1 MIMNKTS
8 ITQLLEKGNFGEY
21 TLLEK
26 VGDTSKSLV
35 YIGKHLRLERI
46 DVVKILKD
54 PTDGDRIQQF
64 LDEGKRLVEAGELD
78 NLPHVYYA
86 GEYQGFPYIV
96 TSHIKSDEGN
106 LEDVVKSNKSLPLKD
121 CLDILIDSSRGLY
134 NLHNMGIIHGD
145 VKLKNLIRG
154 ESKNILLGERKKT
167 YLIDLG
173 GKLSVQ
179 SNYPGD
185 VEALANCMLEVTN
198 ISDINTPQR
207 IRDYLETVSRNSEK
221 TNAQD
226 FHYQILRFRKIIS
239 RREFIKKAT
248 IIGACTSPIMAGS
261 VTLYNKLK
269 YEKTIDYVI
278 DEIKNTPTQDHGGLE
293 RLFKKLKFRICDQKI
308 GWLSE
313 EKINSKELPF
323 ATTKDGNYFKMDPG
337 YWTDGFWSGILWE
350 AYLTTKE
357 EKFKILAEKKTL
369 EIDSMKEDED
379 ANNAVRYFYS
389 HAKAYEITGKE
400 VFKKRASKGLEILK
414 NKFDERIGIFSINKE
429 KLASEAGTM
438 MDFVPFQLWGYKITG
453 DKDYLS
459 KTKEHVQ
466 NVCKYNIR
474 DDGSVRR
481 AAIVNSETKKV
492 IGELNQSGI
501 TNESTVSRNQSQV
514 IMGIVKYLEINPD
527 DEIVN
532 KYMERIID
540 YYTLSENLTEDF
552 IPYFDFSAERNG
564 KYPKD
569 SSAASMFIY
578 AIKNLKQYK
587 KYYYPIKRS
596 LCLNYLSSNLE
607 NYEGL
612 IKNGC
617 SNWKENNYTQS
628 SLIWG
633 DYFFIA
639 S

>member
-1 MIMNKTS
+1 
-8 ITQLLEKGNFGEY
+8 
-21 TLLEK
+21 
-26 VGDTSKSLV
+26 
-35 YIGKHLRLERI
+35 
-46 DVVKILKD
+46 
-54 PTDGDRIQQF
+54 
-64 LDEGKRLVEAGELD
+64 
-78 NLPHVYYA
+78 
-86 GEYQGFPYIV
+86 
-96 TSHIKSDEGN
+96 
-106 LEDVVKSNKSLPLKD
+106 
-121 CLDILIDSSRGLY
+121 
-134 NLHNMGIIHGD
+134 
-145 VKLKNLIRG
+145 
-154 ESKNILLGERKKT
+154 
-167 YLIDLG
+167 
-173 GKLSVQ
+173 
-179 SNYPGD
+179 
-185 VEALANCMLEVTN
+185 
-198 ISDINTPQR
+198 
-207 IRDYLETVSRNSEK
+207 
-221 TNAQD
+221 
-226 FHYQILRFRKIIS
+226 
-239 RREFIKKAT
+239 
-248 IIGACTSPIMAGS
+248 
-261 VTLYNKLK
+261 
-269 YEKTIDYVI
+269 
-278 DEIKNTPTQDHGGLE
+278 
-293 RLFKKLKFRICDQKI
+293 
-308 GWLSE
+308 
-313 EKINSKELPF
+313 
-323 ATTKDGNYFKMDPG
+323 
-337 YWTDGFWSGILWE
+337 
-350 AYLTTKE
+350 
-357 EKFKILAEKKTL
+357 
-369 EIDSMKEDED
+369 
-379 ANNAVRYFYS
+379 
-389 HAKAYEITGKE
+389 
-400 VFKKRASKGLEILK
+400 
-414 NKFDERIGIFSINKE
+414 
-429 KLASEAGTM
+429 